1 MSQSS
6 TASLTLVLQ
15 QAKNLQNSIAK
26 KVQAANVFLL
36 QEKAQAENLDDYLK
50 EYQEKIRG
58 QHTCTVGETKR
69 YRSFCAQLESALVQ
83 QQGKVNLAEAHL
95 VQLRHSLMQQQHK
108 MGVLKELIKKRQ
120 QHIDVIDEKKIQK
133 LVDELS
139 ARRYNA
145 SNNQIT

>member
-15 QAKNLQNSIAK
+15 QAKNLQDSIAK
-26 KVQAANVFLL
+26 KVQAANIFLL

-50 EYQEKIRG
+50 EYQKKIRG

-83 QQGKVNLAEAHL
+83 QQEKVCLTESHL
-95 VQLRHSLMQQQHK
+95 VELRHSLMQQQHK
-108 MGVLKELIKKRQ
+108 MGVLEDLIKKRQ
-120 QHIDVIDEKKIQK
+120 QHIDAGDEKKLQK

-139 ARRYNA
+139 ARQYNA
-145 SNNQIT
+145 LNNQIT